1 MTLSDPSKIQQQMYT
16 RERRGI
22 FRSTEGY
29 DTIAKS
35 KGLDPNWIKKA
46 LHPFCVYDAPAELSA
61 RGEKEDTAYPKAMHL
76 FHNDTGQM
84 VLGRSVYRSTDFT
97 GLRSTFFTHN
107 YVIPADRIADIV
119 NKSHSWLDVLYID
132 SYDIEQGM
140 ELAELDTLPTA
151 EQRGG
156 APSDPIAWLESIG
169 IGEKLFKQL
178 LFAVMSSVASKRKVY
193 VALDVPIELVAE
205 TACRLLGVLYTCLPY
220 AFRQTLGFI
229 TYAKEPQSR
238 KGIHLT
244 FVEKGS
250 LRPNDRNTDKDYT
263 FDLASQRVTNADVDF
278 SKQPYLDLAWTN
290 LTQLDRAEDFY
301 QFAGQMLADMDA
313 VRHTAITSY
322 HELAVFYQVEAGNES
337 LYDVNKNAVLRAML
351 EYLTPVGAI
360 TGKKRLNELF
370 MSRFTREFELVKQRQ
385 IPELQLVK
393 CLKEYAELP
402 DTDVDKQLVAYM
414 IGAIHNA
421 QLDKRKDRSEAF
433 YTLVGSQPSLSRAFF
448 DTVLNLG
455 KASELFEPYIQQQF
469 LTAIKAED
477 VVQLAYQWS
486 STHPQTL
493 KNAFFVELAEKQLV
507 SKLRT
512 ESDAVAA
519 VNATHDLIDEL
530 LERNR
535 DYGNGTLMQKLS
547 YSADLFLLT
556 ELNLEQVRKEQ
567 LLKIGFLQYPDEVKS
582 WAARFNQQVQSKAAI
597 MLAAYQWFVEQDPD
611 ETVFDDLT
619 LSELDQVQKLGRNWL
634 QRDIIPDQFGRLV
647 LAFYCEA
654 PSGTVDY
661 GALLHYLQLNS
672 PDKETL
678 YQFMRWSE
686 TQMNFVRSR
695 KLVPAYAAAIVSYFK
710 KHDRDAFK
718 NRANRKA
725 YFEQAGTALKPV
737 YEKARMELSSPLV
750 KFFKRNK
757 KVSLMLVT
765 MLVVVGG
772 TLLGLQAAGVFEPP
786 APVAVEQ
793 PSEGKKSETDTLPQ
807 TGKEHK
813 PLVFAELVT
822 DKVEGVD
829 KVTTQLVFEVA
840 TEAECAAFD
849 TKRIQVTFNDGK
861 QIEYKD
867 RKALSTCKANA
878 EDQLGSALPDKEA
891 VSQGEDKQGST
902 DSATGDDSA
911 AGSGNTGTKPAD
923 TSADGKEKDSK
934 DEAKLSEN
942 AGKNAAAGETAG
954 ALPYRITVKLGEQIS
969 TSDIREV
976 AVGTTIFP
984 FIVK

>member
-1 MTLSDPSKIQQQMYT
+1 MTLSDPSKIQQQLYT

-35 KGLDPNWIKKA
+35 SALDPSWIKKV
-46 LHPFCVYDAPAELSA
+46 LHPFCVYDAPAQLSA
-61 RGEKEDTAYPKAMHL
+61 RGEKEDAAYPQAMHL

-119 NKSHSWLDVLYID
+119 NQNNSWLDTLYLD

-140 ELAELDTLPTA
+140 ELAELNGLPTG
-151 EQRGG
+151 EQHV
-156 APSDPIAWLESIG
+156 AVADPIAWLGSIG
-169 IGEKLFKQL
+169 MDETRFKQL

-193 VALDVPIELVAE
+193 VALDVPIEHITK
-205 TACRLLGVLYTCLPY
+205 TATRLLGVLYTCLPY

-244 FVEKGS
+244 FVEQGS
-250 LRPNDRNTDKDYT
+250 LRPNDRNIDKDYT
-263 FDLASQRVTNADVDF
+263 FDLVSQRVTNVDVDF

-290 LTQLDRAEDFY
+290 LTQLDRAVDFY
-301 QFAGQMLADMDA
+301 RFAEQMLADMDV
-313 VRHTAITSY
+313 VRQTAITSY
-322 HELAVFYQVEAGNES
+322 HELAVFYQVEAGNEA
-337 LYDVNKNAVLRAML
+337 LYDVNKNAVLMAML
-351 EYLTPVGAI
+351 QYLTPAGAI

-385 IPELQLVK
+385 VPELQLVK

-402 DTDVDKQLVAYM
+402 DTDVDKQLIAYL
-414 IGAIHNA
+414 ISAIHNA
-421 QLDKRKDRSEAF
+421 QLDKRKDRAEAF
-433 YTLVGSQPSLSRAFF
+433 YTLISSQPSLSRAFF

-455 KASELFEPYIQQQF
+455 KAHELFEPYIEQQ
-469 LTAIKAED
+469 LHAALKAED
-477 VVQLAYQWS
+477 VVQLAYNWS
-486 STHPQTL
+486 SLHPQTL
-493 KNAFFVELAEKQLV
+493 KNAFFVEQAEKQLM

-519 VNATHDLIDEL
+519 VTATHHLIDEL
-530 LERNR
+530 LERDR

-556 ELNLEQVRKEQ
+556 ELNLEQLRKEQ

-597 MLAAYQWFVEQDPD
+597 MLAAYQWFVEHEPD
-611 ETVFDDLT
+611 ESVFDDLT
-619 LSELDQVQKLGRNWL
+619 LSELDQVQQLGRNWL
-634 QRDIIPDQFGRLV
+634 QRDIVPDQFGRLV

-678 YQFMRWSE
+678 YQFMKWSE
-686 TQMNFVRSR
+686 TQLKFVRSR
-695 KLVPAYAAAIVSYFK
+695 KLAPAYAAAIVSYFK

-737 YEKARMELSSPLV
+737 YDKARMELSSPLV
-750 KFFKRNK
+750 KFFNRNK
-757 KVSLMLVT
+757 KSSLILVT
-765 MLVVVGG
+765 ALVVVGG
-772 TLLGLQAAGVFEPP
+772 TLLGLQAAGVF
-786 APVAVEQ
+786 APSSPVVAEQ
-793 PSEGKKSETDTLPQ
+793 PAEGKQPDTNPLPQ
-807 TGKEHK
+807 PRKEQK
-813 PLVFAELVT
+813 PHVFAETVT

-829 KVTTQLVFEVA
+829 KVLTQLVFLVA
-840 TEAECAAFD
+840 AEADCAKFD
-849 TKRIQVTFNDGK
+849 ASRIQITFNDGK
-861 QIEYKD
+861 QLEYKD
-867 RKALSTCKANA
+867 RKGLSTCKPAAQDQQDSVMPTGEAGHEGEQGQGQGPAEANTNQPA
-878 EDQLGSALPDKEA
+878 NHGAGTPAHNVKLPPSNEEA
-891 VSQGEDKQGST
+891 
-902 DSATGDDSA
+902 
-911 AGSGNTGTKPAD
+911 GNP
-923 TSADGKEKDSK
+923 
-934 DEAKLSEN
+934 LS
-942 AGKNAAAGETAG
+942 
-954 ALPYRITVKLGEQIS
+954 YRITVQLGEQIS
-969 TSDIREV
+969 TADIREV

-984 FIVK
+984 FITK